1 MATTETINES
11 EGPNLTRKLRLH
23 SLRHEA
29 LHWKTIDYGNS
40 REHRPDSVRIYAKRV
55 LVTHGGG

>member
-23 SLRHEA
+23 SPA
-29 LHWKTIDYGNS
+29 SHWKTIDYGNS